1 MNLKF
6 VSAQPDV
13 PYFHWQTE
21 VYIENFINKGI
32 KPEQIHVVFGLWN
45 TDIPND
51 RPKKLSEKGVNVHF
65 YKDERTSKNYIPSV
79 KPYLISKWLEEYPE
93 NGDVFF
99 LHDSDIIFRELPD
112 YSKYINDDI
121 CYVADTISYIGYDY
135 LKSCCERYELKHPQ
149 SEKFELLKNMT
160 NVLGIEIECLIK
172 NQNNSGGG
180 QYIIKNTNKDDWNKM
195 YLDSI
200 EIYNTMMNYQKK
212 YPINPGQIQFWTAEM
227 WSLLWNLWCLNKET
241 KVIDDLNFSNATDDI
256 DIYEKKPILH
266 MAGVLDSMKHK
277 KFYKGDYINQDPL
290 QLLKSNINHFDFI
303 EKNSATIKYVDVMKS
318 LVQKS

>member
-1 MNLKF
+1 
-6 VSAQPDV
+6 
-13 PYFHWQTE
+13 
-21 VYIENFINKGI
+21 
-32 KPEQIHVVFGLWN
+32 
-45 TDIPND
+45 
-51 RPKKLSEKGVNVHF
+51 
-65 YKDERTSKNYIPSV
+65 
-79 KPYLISKWLEEYPE
+79 
-93 NGDVFF
+93 
-99 LHDSDIIFRELPD
+99 
-112 YSKYINDDI
+112 
-121 CYVADTISYIGYDY
+121 
-135 LKSCCERYELKHPQ
+135 
-149 SEKFELLKNMT
+149 
-160 NVLGIEIECLIK
+160 
-172 NQNNSGGG
+172 
-180 QYIIKNTNKDDWNKM
+180 
-195 YLDSI
+195 
-200 EIYNTMMNYQKK
+200 MNYQKK